1 MKIKIVHNQKM
12 MNQALRIREA
22 VFINEQKVPLSE
34 EVDEY
39 DTTSTHY
46 LVYNLKNRPVAT
58 CRTRAYKNKLKIE
71 RVCVLKPYR
80 GKKIGEKLMLHAEK
94 EAQTQGFK
102 GTMLSAQVQ
111 VVPFYKKL
119 GYQICSEPFIDSNIE
134 HYLMEK
140 NIN

>member
-1 MKIKIVHNQKM
+1 MKIKIVQNQKM

-39 DTTSTHY
+39 DTSATHY
-46 LVYNLKNRPVAT
+46 LVYNLKNSPIAT
-58 CRTRAYKNKLKIE
+58 CRTRNYHGKLKIE

-80 GKKIGEKLMLHAEK
+80 GKKVGEKLMMHAEK
-94 EAQTQGFK
+94 EAQKQGFK
-102 GTMLSAQVQ
+102 ATVLAAQTQ
-111 VVPFYKKL
+111 IVPFYEKL
-119 GYQICSEPFIDSNIE
+119 GYQVTSDPFIDANIE

-140 NIN
+140 AI